1 MLKRSTGLFEGR
13 DDMLG
18 TLYGVRRC
26 SSQRSSE
33 PKLAS
38 WGIFRQS
45 QGKEHPLSQ
54 AFNTDPSLGM
64 HQKNDLRLPGLHA
77 VGNRNLG
84 VLVTWVHIYKENLPK
99 IVR

>member
-1 MLKRSTGLFEGR
+1 MVYDDVVRSEAL
-13 DDMLG
+13 
-18 TLYGVRRC
+18 
-26 SSQRSSE
+26 SRSSPAGE
-33 PKLAS
+33 
-38 WGIFRQS
+38 FFD
-45 QGKEHPLSQ
+45 KESRKKHPLSQ

-99 IVR
+99 IVC